1 MTPRIPSLRPCCLAL
16 ASLALATGALAQTGT
31 RTTPTNPAV
40 APATSTPGNNY
51 PAERRAYDWS
61 GGNYSLIPY
70 AGNGYVGI
78 NLGRSDWEA
87 PCAAGFACD
96 DRGNAV
102 SIYTGGFFNPYFGAE
117 IGYVHFGHMDRGG
130 GRTKAHGLN
139 LSLIG
144 RVPMGRVNLYGKL
157 GTLYG
162 RTDSDVLPASGLTA
176 GKDSGWEVSYGVGVG
191 FDLAP
196 HSSIVLEW
204 NRYDLNFS
212 GTGRR
217 DIDITSIGY
226 VHRF

>member
-1 MTPRIPSLRPCCLAL
+1 MTPQTLFVQRACLA
-16 ASLALATGALAQTGT
+16 AAALAFAAGAAAQSDA
-31 RTTPTNPAV
+31 RSTPTSPAV
-40 APATSTPGNNY
+40 APASATPGNNY
-51 PAERRAYDWS
+51 PAERNAYNWG

-70 AGNGYVGI
+70 ANNGYVGI
-78 NLGRSDWEA
+78 NLGRSDWSA

-139 LSLIG
+139 LSLVG
-144 RVPMGRVNLYGKL
+144 RIPMGRVNLYGKV

-162 RTDSDVLPASGLTA
+162 RTDSDVSPASGLA
-176 GKDSGWEVSYGVGVG
+176 GGKTSGWETSYGVGVG

-196 HSSIVLEW
+196 NSSIVLEW
-204 NRYDLNFS
+204 NRYDLNFVGS
-212 GTGRR
+212 GRR
-217 DIDITSIGY
+217 DVDMTSIGY